1 MGIEEGNDVERG
13 REPRH
18 YSHEL
23 QSFKTALCCNVVAII
38 SLNLLLVVPL
48 LKNQTFRVCVRNVSL
63 TKSCKLDH
71 GRS

>member
-23 QSFKTALCCNVVAII
+23 QSFKTALYCNVVAII

-48 LKNQTFRVCVRNVSL
+48 LKNQTFRVCVR
-63 TKSCKLDH
+63 
-71 GRS
+71 

>member
-48 LKNQTFRVCVRNVSL
+48 LKNQTFRVCVRNV
-63 TKSCKLDH
+63 KSDEKL
-71 GRS
+71 